1 MSRDKRFDRRILVEI
16 FYAIRLAIATY
27 THKLDATDLS
37 CQAQWNPDLFDW
49 LTNNVT
55 DTPISTNEN
64 REARVGKLPAS
75 TSNPLFLRP
84 GNSSMKQLSASVIK
98 LMNGDIWLRR
108 EFTLGSEDLREAQL
122 QLHHDKD
129 AEIHFNGVL
138 AAQVNGFVT
147 RYYEMSINTDD
158 DDDTLKP
165 GVNRMAVLC
174 HQTQGGQFIDVG
186 ILILRAPK
194 TAKPAN

>member
-1 MSRDKRFDRRILVEI
+1 
-16 FYAIRLAIATY
+16 
-27 THKLDATDLS
+27 
-37 CQAQWNPDLFDW
+37 
-49 LTNNVT
+49 
-55 DTPISTNEN
+55 
-64 REARVGKLPAS
+64 
-75 TSNPLFLRP
+75 
-84 GNSSMKQLSASVIK
+84 MKQLSASVIK

-194 TAKPAN
+194 TAKPAS